1 MDGKKAEIL
10 REFSSEP
17 GRYYAVELFAD
28 AGFARVPCDVCGRFF
43 WTLDASRTRCPDDA
57 TDTYSFIGDPPTAR
71 RFDYAQAWEQVRT
84 YFEDNGHAAIGRYP
98 VVCRWRDD
106 LYFTIASIVDF
117 QRVMGSKVVFEF
129 PANPLVV
136 PQTCLRF
143 KDLENVGVTGRHFS
157 SFCMVGQHSVPD
169 MDGGYW
175 KDECI
180 RLDYGMLT
188 GPFGIAPEEIV
199 FVEDVWAGGGS
210 FGPSLEYFV
219 RGLELGNAV
228 FTEFQG
234 ELGRHTTLD
243 RRIIDMGAGLERLA
257 WITMGTPT
265 AYDCCFGGVDA
276 MIRDALGISDADP
289 RMLGS
294 YYTEVAKTLDRCDD
308 LWDVRRRAMRGAG
321 ISDHEASRVIG
332 PLEDSYMIADHVR
345 TLIFAISDGA
355 LPSNVG
361 GGYNLRM
368 MIRRIGERIRR
379 LGASD
384 AADLDRLVDAHI
396 DYLRG
401 TYPELDSKRDDI
413 KQILRIETGRYAES
427 RSMMQKKVAKVQRRG
442 GPPDAEALVVL
453 YDSDGITPEYLVEQG
468 VISEVPSDFY
478 SRISELHQSD
488 RGARDDAAAAAAIP
502 DGIPDTELLY
512 YGDDPREFEATVLWS
527 RRNVV
532 VLDRTS
538 FYARG
543 GGQEPDHGTID
554 GRSVAD
560 VQNHAGVI
568 LHVLEDGGGGSS
580 GGETMATTTTTTKTK
595 TAAAAASAT
604 PNAGSRVRC
613 VVDSARR
620 DAITK
625 HHTSTHILNASSRRI
640 LGSWVWQHSAFKD
653 VDHARLDITHHSP
666 LSGQQVRDI
675 EDAANAMV
683 SDNLPVSIN
692 YMERGE
698 AEQRYGFSIYQGG
711 VVPVK
716 AVRIVSISD
725 VDIEACGGTHVPE
738 TGRIKKIRITRTK
751 RIQDGVVRLEFV
763 SGDAAY
769 RYEAEQR
776 RAAEAA
782 QKDAA
787 IREETRRRRDSSKEE
802 ARKAIPDIIRAINEA
817 VAAATV
823 PDAAGNAAAANGITA
838 IDAPEGVRVFVGRP
852 APHERPD
859 SQDDTF
865 AESPSVGRADARVV
879 ACMVRDTERG
889 EHFHTNLGKRMAKE
903 MPHSAYVGFFAAGPT
918 VRVVAYAGAGAVS
931 RGVNAS
937 EVAAAASAVLG
948 GGSSHNDAA
957 FSQGGGTNTSRV
969 EEAAGAAESAIRG
982 MLSGAVTGD
991 P

>member
-57 TDTYSFIGDPPTAR
+57 ADTYSFIGDPPTAR
-71 RFDYAQAWEQVRT
+71 RFDYAQAWEQVRA

-276 MIRDALGISDADP
+276 MIRDALGIPDADP
-289 RMLGS
+289 RMLGD
-294 YYTEVAKTLDRCDD
+294 YYAEVAKTLDRFDD

-321 ISDHEASRVIG
+321 ISDREASRVIG

-379 LGASD
+379 LGGASG
-384 AADLDRLVDAHI
+384 AVDLDRMVDAHI

-488 RGARDDAAAAAAIP
+488 KGAGDDAATAAVP

-527 RRNVV
+527 RGNVV

-554 GRSVAD
+554 GRAVAD

-568 LHVLEDGGGGSS
+568 LHVLEDNGDNGV
-580 GGETMATTTTTTKTK
+580 GETMTSSSSS
-595 TAAAAASAT
+595 SAT
-604 PNAGSRVRC
+604 SAPNEGSRVRC

-653 VDHARLDITHHSP
+653 ADHARLDITHHSP

-683 SDNLPVSIN
+683 SDNLPVSIS

-738 TGRIKKIRITRTK
+738 TGHIKKIRITRTK

-776 RAAEAA
+776 RAAEAD
-782 QKDAA
+782 QKDEAV
-787 IREETRRRRDSSKEE
+787 REETRRRRDSSKEE
-802 ARKAIPDIIRAINEA
+802 ARKAVPGIMLAINEA
-817 VAAATV
+817 VAAAI
-823 PDAAGNAAAANGITA
+823 PDAAGDATAANDMIT
-838 IDAPEGVRVFVGRP
+838 IDAPEGMRVFVGRP
-852 APHERPD
+852 APRERLGD
-859 SQDDTF
+859 CNDAS
-865 AESPSVGRADARVV
+865 AESPSDGRAGARTVVCMARDAE
-879 ACMVRDTERG
+879 RD
-889 EHFHTNLGKRMAKE
+889 EHFHTNLGKRMVRE
-903 MPHSAYVGFFAAGPT
+903 MPHSVYVGFFAAGPT
-918 VRVVAYAGAGAVS
+918 VRVVAYAGANAVS
-931 RGVNAS
+931 RGINAS
-937 EVAAAASAVLG
+937 VIAAAASAVLG
-948 GGSSHNDAA
+948 GGSSRNDAA

-969 EEAAGAAESAIRG
+969 RETVGAAESAVRG
-982 MLSGAVTGD
+982 MLSGED
-991 P
+991 RHQ